1 MRLRLLTVLCAVS
14 TMIGCGCLG
23 GGGLPTNPPAYVDNV
38 YASEA
43 GADGIS
49 IYYILAD
56 ANGQQ
61 TTSDGYVSIKISDK
75 SGTLFTGGK
84 NVTASE
90 FGKYKVGQGAFEH
103 EAILQ
108 NIGRLTL
115 RREPSGSVDVV
126 ITFTTPE
133 GEDLTG
139 KTTTYY

>member
-1 MRLRLLTVLCAVS
+1 MSLRLLAVLGALLA
-14 TMIGCGCLG
+14 MIGCGCLG
-23 GGGLPTNPPAYVDNV
+23 GGGLPTEPPAYIDNV
-38 YASEA
+38 YAAEA
-43 GADGIS
+43 GADGIT

-61 TTSDGYVSIKISDK
+61 TTSDGYVNIKISDK

-126 ITFTTPE
+126 ITFTTPDGKE
-133 GEDLTG
+133 MTG

>member
-1 MRLRLLTVLCAVS
+1 MVCV
-14 TMIGCGCLG
+14 IGYGRVRVLG
-23 GGGLPTNPPAYVDNV
+23 GGGLPDNPPAYVDNV
-38 YASEA
+38 YATEA
-43 GADGIS
+43 GTDGIS

-61 TTSDGYVSIKISDK
+61 TASDGRVQIKVTDK
-75 SGTLFTGGK
+75 SGTLFDGGK

-103 EAILQ
+103 EAILH
-108 NIGRLTL
+108 NLGRIAL

-126 ITFTTPE
+126 VTFTTPE